1 MQTNT
6 KYPYLTKKRI
16 AVYGGHASFLRVMKQ
31 RFPNVKFIKN
41 RTIVDPN
48 VIRLADAVWI
58 QNNSISHS
66 QYYNVIHIAN
76 THKVPIKYFS
86 NAGTGMSSR
95 QLIDY
100 DVEEM

>member
-48 VIRLADAVWI
+48 VIRLADVVWI

-76 THKVPIKYFS
+76 THNVPIKYFS